1 MAAMIRRATPSF
13 VNWTTINFQNWIFQA
28 SQIFSIFL
36 GNARSFAMY
45 TPPAFRDDDK
55 ESLRATIRA
64 ARLASFVTATPAGP
78 LATPLPLFLD
88 ESEGEHGVIYG
99 HLAKANPQ
107 WRVPPVGD
115 ALAIFMGPD
124 AYVTPAW
131 YATKQGT
138 GKVVPTW
145 NYVAV
150 EAYGPVE
157 FFGDPDRLLEAVSRL
172 TDLHEGERS
181 SPWAVSDAP
190 PDFVQAQLRGIVG
203 LRMPITRLE
212 GKRKM
217 SQNRN
222 AADRA
227 GVAAGLAASENSS
240 DREAASLIPS

>member
-1 MAAMIRRATPSF
+1 
-13 VNWTTINFQNWIFQA
+13 
-28 SQIFSIFL
+28 
-36 GNARSFAMY
+36 MY
-45 TPPAFRDDDK
+45 TPPAFLDDDR
-55 ESLRATIRA
+55 ESLRALMRS
-64 ARLASFVTATPAGP
+64 ARLANFVTATAEGP

-88 ESEGEHGVIYG
+88 AGEGEYGVIYG

-107 WRVPPVGD
+107 WRVAPVGHG
-115 ALAIFMGPD
+115 LAIFMGPD

-131 YATKQGT
+131 YATKQET

-150 EAYGPVE
+150 HASGPVE
-157 FFGDPDRLLEAVSRL
+157 FFEDTGRLLDVVKRL
-172 TDLHEGERS
+172 TDLHEGERA

-190 PDFVQAQLRGIVG
+190 PDFVEAQLRGIVG
-203 LRMPITRLE
+203 LRMPIKRLE

-227 GVAAGLAASENSS
+227 GVAAGLAASGRAS
-240 DREAASLIPS
+240 DREVGPLIPP